1 MVSMSITFPQKQLRT
16 AARSLTEFVRPVE
29 KIGALATAV
38 LIETIGKEMVLLADT
53 QATIGLHAN
62 AINIC
67 RIQTCLEN
75 LRAVDLVLSEP
86 PFTDDSQGDGENA
99 VDEARRVLTAL
110 NDDLLNYDD
119 ELKAA

>member
-1 MVSMSITFPQKQLRT
+1 MSITVPQKQLRS

-29 KIGALATAV
+29 RSGALATAA

-53 QATIGLHAN
+53 QATTGLHAN

-67 RIQTCLEN
+67 RVQTCLEN

-86 PFTDDSQGDGENA
+86 PFTDDDQADGEDA
-99 VDEARRVLTAL
+99 VDEARGVLTAL
-110 NDDLLNYDD
+110 NNELLNYDD
-119 ELKAA
+119 DLKAA